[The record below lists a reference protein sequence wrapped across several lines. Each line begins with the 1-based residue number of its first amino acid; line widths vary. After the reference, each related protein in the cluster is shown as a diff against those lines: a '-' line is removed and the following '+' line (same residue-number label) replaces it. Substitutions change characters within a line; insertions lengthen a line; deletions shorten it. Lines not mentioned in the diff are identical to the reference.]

1 MRAYCP
7 DFFMGSRYYNQYS
20 AGDNNPQVTNIN
32 RYTKRYY
39 GVTRYSSTALEELN
53 ELSREIQN
61 KYNKKKLTP
70 QSYKPQFQT
79 PQPLYPAPIKKLE
92 SPTPFDLDEELVELK
107 PQKTKKTAKPKKQ
120 SIPALQPEQRPEL
133 EKFYGE
139 KWSFDTGFLKNS
151 FWHTIVLIALIP
163 LINSCFINLFALST
177 NINKNFKLSLKENQ
191 LQKDRSEIK
200 GKIEEYHSHSGMK
213 RTIKQEIKVIEK
225 NEILIKLL

>member
-1 MRAYCP
+1 MRTYCP
-7 DFFMGSRYYNQYS
+7 NFFMGSRYYNQYS
-20 AGDNNPQVTNIN
+20 SGDNNPRVTNIN
-32 RYTKRYY
+32 KYTRKYY

-53 ELSREIQN
+53 ELSREIQS
-61 KYNKKKLTP
+61 KYNQKKLTT
-70 QSYKPQFQT
+70 QNYKPQFQT
-79 PQPLYPAPIKKLE
+79 AQPLYPAPVKKQETKISLDLE
-92 SPTPFDLDEELVELK
+92 QELI
-107 PQKTKKTAKPKKQ
+107 TKPKKQ
-120 SIPALQPEQRPEL
+120 ASPKIKAEARPEL

-151 FWHTIVLIALIP
+151 FWHTIVLIALVP

-191 LQKDRSEIK
+191 LKKDRSEIK
-200 GKIEEYHSHSGMK
+200 GKLEEYHSHSGMK

>member
-1 MRAYCP
+1 MA
-7 DFFMGSRYYNQYS
+7 SRYYNQYS
-20 AGDNNPQVTNIN
+20 ADDNSPQVTNIN

-61 KYNKKKLTP
+61 KYNQKKSSP
-70 QSYKPQFQT
+70 QGYKPQFQT
-79 PQPLYPAPIKKLE
+79 PQPLYPAPVKKLE
-92 SPTPFDLDEELVELK
+92 PKFSFDLDEELIEV
-107 PQKTKKTAKPKKQ
+107 KPKRPEK
-120 SIPALQPEQRPEL
+120 PAKAQKPSKPVFKPEARPEL

-151 FWHTIVLIALIP
+151 FWHTIVMIALIP

-177 NINKNFKLSLKENQ
+177 NINKNFKLCLKENQ
-191 LQKDRSEIK
+191 LQKDRSDIK
-200 GKIEEYHSHSGMK
+200 GKIDEYHSQSGMK

>member
-1 MRAYCP
+1 MLTFCP
-7 DFFMGSRYYNQYS
+7 NYFMGSRYYNQYS
-20 AGDNNPQVTNIN
+20 ADDNNPQVTNIN

-61 KYNKKKLTP
+61 KYNQKKITP

-79 PQPLYPAPIKKLE
+79 PQPLYPAPVKKLE
-92 SPTPFDLDEELVELK
+92 PKFSFELDEELTELK
-107 PQKTKKTAKPKKQ
+107 PQKTKK
-120 SIPALQPEQRPEL
+120 PAFQPEQRPEL

-151 FWHTIVLIALIP
+151 FWHTIVMIALIP
-163 LINSCFINLFALST
+163 LINSCFINLFALSM
-177 NINKNFKLSLKENQ
+177 NINKNFKLGLKENQ

-200 GKIEEYHSHSGMK
+200 GKINEYHSHSGMK

>member
-1 MRAYCP
+1 MRTFCP
-7 DFFMGSRYYNQYS
+7 NFFMASRYYNQYS
-20 AGDNNPQVTNIN
+20 ADDNSPQVTNIN

-61 KYNKKKLTP
+61 KYNQKKSSP
-70 QSYKPQFQT
+70 QSYKQQFQT
-79 PQPLYPAPIKKLE
+79 PQPLYPAPVKKLE
-92 SPTPFDLDEELVELK
+92 PKFSFDLDEELIEV
-107 PQKTKKTAKPKKQ
+107 KPKRPEK
-120 SIPALQPEQRPEL
+120 PAKAQKPSKPVFKPEARPEL

-151 FWHTIVLIALIP
+151 FWHTIVMIALIP

-177 NINKNFKLSLKENQ
+177 NINKNFKLCLKENQ
-191 LQKDRSEIK
+191 LQKDRSDIK
-200 GKIEEYHSHSGMK
+200 GKIDEYHSQSGMK

>member
-1 MRAYCP
+1 MRTFCP
-7 DFFMGSRYYNQYS
+7 NFFMGSKYYNQYS
-20 AGDNNPQVTNIN
+20 SNDNSPQVTNIN
-32 RYTKRYY
+32 RYTRKYY
-39 GVTRYSSTALEELN
+39 GITRYSSTALEELN

-61 KYNKKKLTP
+61 KYNQQKTSNQNY
-70 QSYKPQFQT
+70 QSQFKT
-79 PQPLYPAPIKKLE
+79 AQPLYPAPVKKLE
-92 SPTPFDLDEELVELK
+92 TKISLDLEQELI
-107 PQKTKKTAKPKKQ
+107 TKPKKQ
-120 SIPALQPEQRPEL
+120 ASPKIKAEARPEL

-151 FWHTIVLIALIP
+151 FWHTIVLIALVP

-191 LQKDRSEIK
+191 LKKDRSEIK
-200 GKIEEYHSHSGMK
+200 GKLEEYHSHSGMK